1 MLPILLRLWNY
12 LARLSGG
19 RIVLWCYFLWYLVVL
34 VRYYDRNLELWLTAV
49 GISAI
54 IGTAL
59 LINTVASGS
68 KPVRLEPW
76 PAARLYL
83 FPFCVSSFSAL
94 VKGRGFILVFS
105 PRADELLLGLGLCL
119 GFCAVV
125 MLAKS
130 WPGTIGQRRSATPLS
145 GEESGSSVDR
155 LR

>member
-1 MLPILLRLWNY
+1 MLVLRRLWSY
-12 LARLSGG
+12 LARLTPG
-19 RIVLWCYFLWYLVVL
+19 RIALWCYFLWYLVVL
-34 VRYYDRNLELWLTAV
+34 GRYFDPSLELWLTAA

-68 KPVRLEPW
+68 KPVRLESW

-105 PRADELLLGLGLCL
+105 PRGDELLFGLGLCL
-119 GFCAVV
+119 GFCALVL
-125 MLAKS
+125 LAKS
-130 WPGTIGQRRSATPLS
+130 WPGSVGQA
-145 GEESGSSVDR
+145 GGD
-155 LR
+155 